1 MKYYIIFGPPG
12 AGKGTQSALLAGKYK
27 LTHISTGDLLRKE
40 IDSKSVLGLK
50 VKAIIENGKF
60 VDDATILEMINNV
73 ITSQSPDIKGYILDG
88 YPRTI
93 PQAEALDK
101 ILEERNQKVAAVIS
115 LEIDEEVIFQRIA
128 HRARIED
135 RKDDMERATIENRIV
150 QYHRKTEPLIAYYK
164 ERGKYYPVNGN
175 KNVEEN
181 FNEIC
186 SIIDN
191 INK

>member
-12 AGKGTQSALLAGKYK
+12 AGKGTQSALLAGKYT

-50 VKAIIENGKF
+50 VKALIENGKF

-191 INK
+191 IKK